1 MAEAANESQAGPKVT
16 VVPEPEP
23 PASEE
28 PAAAAAAEPGEA
40 PAGPQHQ
47 DHVTPACPVAL
58 CPICTAVSLV
68 QPLRPDVIEHL
79 LNAGREFLLAA
90 KAVLDARADDMT
102 KGDGQDEGGSLEKID
117 IG

>member
-1 MAEAANESQAGPKVT
+1 MAEAANEPQAGPKVSA
-16 VVPEPEP
+16 VPEPGP
-23 PASEE
+23 GGSEE
-28 PAAAAAAEPGEA
+28 PAAAAEPGEA

-47 DHVTPACPVAL
+47 DHVTAACPVAL

-102 KGDGQDEGGSLEKID
+102 KGDGQDAGGSLEKID